1 MIEDLY
7 YNCITMGTNLP
18 KYANIITVSLPP
30 HIADIVKK
38 HCWEKGISR
47 TDFVRSCIRF
57 ALNEQ
62 YQTDIDFKP
71 INNEETTIK
80 ATSAA
85 K

>member
-1 MIEDLY
+1 
-7 YNCITMGTNLP
+7 MGTNLP

-30 HIADIVKK
+30 HIADIVKQ

-62 YQTDIDFKP
+62 YKTDIDFKP
-71 INNEETTIK
+71 LINEKNNNLDPK
-80 ATSAA
+80 LV
-85 K
+85 